1 MRAEIKRERE
11 IQQQILQDKV
21 AQLAVDDA
29 KVMIP
34 DEPVFHNSLT
44 YSVVD
49 CPERRVGESP
59 AHRSEQHRKLRQH
72 CGGNEA

>member
-29 KVMIP
+29 KVMLF
-34 DEPVFHNSLT
+34 DEL
-44 YSVVD
+44 
-49 CPERRVGESP
+49 
-59 AHRSEQHRKLRQH
+59 
-72 CGGNEA
+72 CGPS